1 MTHPAYNPTTSVK
14 FYTLLTNL
22 LDLHGYSTQL
32 RNLEYKPEEGHW
44 YLTIQVSPRK
54 RYHGIVAFFVLGL
67 NNVSASGNRAE
78 ITHRS
83 VEFGTCTGD
92 EPDISDDAMFNS
104 GLHLDGRINQ
114 SRAGVDDVLGMDP
127 GQCSVHDV
135 ASAIAGAMEMA
146 GLHTGVRTQRSKP
159 GT

>member
-22 LDLHGYSTQL
+22 LGLHGYSTQL

-78 ITHRS
+78 ITHLS
-83 VEFGTCTGD
+83 L
-92 EPDISDDAMFNS
+92 I
-104 GLHLDGRINQ
+104 HI
-114 SRAGVDDVLGMDP
+114 
-127 GQCSVHDV
+127 
-135 ASAIAGAMEMA
+135 
-146 GLHTGVRTQRSKP
+146 
-159 GT
+159 